1 MQVLVENDPLDKS
14 GGYKIG
20 GLQRRILPLDKSG
33 GYERRVSATAGR
45 PLQHE
50 QDTNAKSKVSG

>member
-1 MQVLVENDPLDKS
+1 MQALVENDPSINRGATKS
-14 GGYKIG
+14 GVYKG
-20 GLQRRILPLDKSG
+20 EYYPLDKSG